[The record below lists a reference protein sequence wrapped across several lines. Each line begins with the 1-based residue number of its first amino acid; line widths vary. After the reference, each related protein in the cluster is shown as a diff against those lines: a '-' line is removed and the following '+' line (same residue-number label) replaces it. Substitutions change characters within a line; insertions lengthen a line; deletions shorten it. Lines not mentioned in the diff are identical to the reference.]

1 LFKQIRGDPPSKV
14 TRNLNRSYE
23 RFCGRWSSRER
34 GRGQFLQTCE
44 PESLQERL
52 RCGEVQAA
60 VSPRKFLHKLEIAE
74 RHDKTV
80 FVGVEEAIDFR
91 LEIGCL
97 KAEGT
102 RETEIHAR

>member
-1 LFKQIRGDPPSKV
+1 
-14 TRNLNRSYE
+14 
-23 RFCGRWSSRER
+23 
-34 GRGQFLQTCE
+34 
-44 PESLQERL
+44 L

-80 FVGVEEAIDFR
+80 FVGVKEAIDFR